1 MDLWEV
7 TDGTLRAFEPTEAEL
22 MSAAPAL
29 AAAYGDAHNSRM
41 MGQAPGA
48 FTAQDAVAHFAGL
61 RAEGGRPFLLEHAG
75 RLAGDADFRNLT
87 AGAGEFAILIADPAA
102 QGQGLGTRFAR
113 LLHAFAFDVLR
124 LQRLYVAIIPENAA
138 SRRLFEKLGYRP
150 DDSPV
155 ARRHAD
161 EPTDLTMSL
170 ELAPAAGAPP
180 RICRRPF
187 G

>member
-1 MDLWEV
+1 MISASASADNLRALVARSQLVLVV
-7 TDGTLRAFEPTEAEL
+7 TDVNSHNAVKIARRGARLRAT
-22 MSAAPAL
+22 
-29 AAAYGDAHNSRM
+29 
-41 MGQAPGA
+41 
-48 FTAQDAVAHFAGL
+48 
-61 RAEGGRPFLLEHAG
+61 GGRPFLLERER

-87 AGAGEFAILIADPAA
+87 AGAGEFAILIADPGA

-113 LLHAFAFDVLR
+113 MLHAFALDVLR
-124 LQRLYVAIIPENAA
+124 LERVYVAIIPENGA

-170 ELAPAAGAPP
+170 ELRPLAGAPV
-180 RICRRPF
+180 RIRRRTPV